1 MMEYFPFTLLAEL
14 ELLHWAEIAV
24 FASIL
29 LFVFFLA
36 SLLNL
41 FSKES

>member
-1 MMEYFPFTLLAEL
+1 MMDYFPFSLLADL
-14 ELLHWAEIAV
+14 KLLHWAEIAV
-24 FASIL
+24 FLSLL
-29 LFVFFLA
+29 LFVFFLG